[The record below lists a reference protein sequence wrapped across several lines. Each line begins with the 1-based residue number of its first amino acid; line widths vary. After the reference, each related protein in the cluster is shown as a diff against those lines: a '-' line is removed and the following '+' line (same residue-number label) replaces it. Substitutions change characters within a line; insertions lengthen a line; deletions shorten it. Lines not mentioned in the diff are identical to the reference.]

1 MKVAIIGA
9 TGYGGIELIRLLEQ
23 HPYFSIASLH
33 SFSQVGE
40 CITNVYPHFQ
50 NVLVHTLQEIDVEE
64 IGKEA
69 EIVFLATPAG
79 VSAELTPKL
88 LAVGLK
94 VIDLSGDFRMKDPFI
109 YEQWYKRAAA
119 KEGVLR
125 EAVYGLS
132 EWKRS
137 EIQKANVIANPGC
150 FATAAL
156 LAVLP
161 LVRSGIIEEDS
172 IIIDAKS
179 GVSGAGKTPTTMT
192 HFPELYDNLRI
203 YKVNEHQHVPEI
215 EQMLTEWNRETKPIT
230 FSTHLLPIS
239 RGIMV
244 TLYAKVKREM
254 EIEQLQQLYEEAYE
268 QSAFVR
274 IRMQGEF
281 PSPKEVRGSNYC
293 DMGIAYDERTGR
305 VTVVSVIDNMMK
317 GAAGQAIQNANIVA
331 GLEETTGL
339 QHMPLYL

>member
-40 CITNVYPHFQ
+40 FITNVYPHFR
-50 NVLVHTLQEIDVEE
+50 NILVHTLQEIDAEKIE
-64 IGKEA
+64 KEA

-79 VSAELTPKL
+79 VSTELTPKL

-94 VIDLSGDFRMKDPFI
+94 VIDLSGDFRMKDPLT

-119 KEGVLR
+119 KEEVLR
-125 EAVYGLS
+125 KAVYGLS

-137 EIQKANVIANPGC
+137 EIQNANLIANPGC

-156 LAVLP
+156 LAILP
-161 LVRSGIIEEDS
+161 LVRSGMIEEDS

-192 HFPELYDNLRI
+192 HFPELYDNLHI

-215 EQMLTEWNRETKPIT
+215 EQMLAEWNRETKPIT
-230 FSTHLLPIS
+230 FSTHLIPIS

-254 EIEQLQQLYEEAYE
+254 EIEQLQKLYEETYE
-268 QSAFVR
+268 RSTFIR
-274 IRMQGEF
+274 IRTQGEF

>member
-40 CITNVYPHFQ
+40 FITNVYPHFR
-50 NVLVHTLQEIDVEE
+50 NVLVHTLQEIDAEKIE
-64 IGKEA
+64 KEA

-94 VIDLSGDFRMKDPFI
+94 VIDLSGDFRMIDPSS
-109 YEQWYKRAAA
+109 YEIWYKRPAAEA
-119 KEGVLR
+119 EILR
-125 EAVYGLS
+125 KAVYGLS
-132 EWKRS
+132 EWKRP
-137 EIQKANVIANPGC
+137 EIQNANLIANPGC

-156 LAVLP
+156 LAIAP
-161 LVRSGIIEEDS
+161 LVRSGMIEEDS

-192 HFPELYDNLRI
+192 HFPELYDNLHI
-203 YKVNEHQHVPEI
+203 YKVNQHQHVPEI
-215 EQMLTEWNRETKPIT
+215 EQMLVEWNDKAKPIT
-230 FSTHLLPIS
+230 FSTHLIPIS

-244 TLYAKVKREM
+244 TLYAKVKREIKM
-254 EIEQLQQLYEEAYE
+254 QQLQTLYEETYHN
-268 QSAFVR
+268 SAFIR
-274 IRMQGEF
+274 IRSQGEF

-293 DMGIAYDERTGR
+293 DIGMAYDERTER
-305 VTVVSVIDNMMK
+305 ITVVSVIDNMMK
-317 GAAGQAIQNANIVA
+317 GAAGQAVQNANLLA

-339 QHMPLYL
+339 QHMPLYP

>member
-40 CITNVYPHFQ
+40 FITNVYPHFR
-50 NVLVHTLQEIDVEE
+50 NILVHTLQEIDAEKIE
-64 IGKEA
+64 KEA

-79 VSAELTPKL
+79 VSTELTPKL

-94 VIDLSGDFRMKDPFI
+94 VIDLSGDFRMKDPLT

-119 KEGVLR
+119 KEEVLR
-125 EAVYGLS
+125 TAVYGLS

-137 EIQKANVIANPGC
+137 EIQNANLIANPGC

-156 LAVLP
+156 LAILP
-161 LVRSGIIEEDS
+161 LVRSGMIEEDS

-215 EQMLTEWNRETKPIT
+215 EQMLAEWNRETKPIT
-230 FSTHLLPIS
+230 FSTHLIPIS

-254 EIEQLQQLYEEAYE
+254 EIEQLQKLYEETYE
-268 QSAFVR
+268 QSTFIR
-274 IRMQGEF
+274 IRTQGEF

>member
-40 CITNVYPHFQ
+40 CITNVYPHLR
-50 NVLVHTLQEIDVEE
+50 NILVHTLQEINAEE
-64 IGKEA
+64 IEKEA

-119 KEGVLR
+119 KEEVLS

-132 EWKRS
+132 EWKKS
-137 EIQKANVIANPGC
+137 EIQNANLIANPGC
-150 FATAAL
+150 FATASL
-156 LAVLP
+156 LAILP
-161 LVRSGIIEEDS
+161 LVRSGMIEEDS

-215 EQMLTEWNRETKPIT
+215 EQMLAEWGRETKPIT
-230 FSTHLLPIS
+230 FSTHLIPIS

-254 EIEQLQQLYEEAYE
+254 EIEQLQKLYEETYE
-268 QSAFVR
+268 QSAFIR
-274 IRMQGEF
+274 IRTQGEF

>member
-9 TGYGGIELIRLLEQ
+9 TGYGGIELIRLLAQ

-40 CITNVYPHFQ
+40 CITNVYPHLR
-50 NVLVHTLQEIDVEE
+50 NVLFHTLQEIDVET

-69 EIVFLATPAG
+69 EFVFLATPAG
-79 VSAELTPKL
+79 ASAELTPKL
-88 LAVGLK
+88 LAEGLK
-94 VIDLSGDFRMKDPFI
+94 VIDLSGDFRMIDPSS
-109 YEQWYKRAAA
+109 YELWYKRPAA
-119 KEGVLR
+119 KEEILR
-125 EAVYGLS
+125 KAVYGLS
-132 EWKRS
+132 EWKRTG
-137 EIQKANVIANPGC
+137 IQKANLIANPGC
-150 FATAAL
+150 FATATL
-156 LAVLP
+156 LAIAP
-161 LVRSGIIEEDS
+161 LVRSGMIEEDS

-192 HFPELYDNLRI
+192 HFPELYDNLHI

-215 EQMLTEWNRETKPIT
+215 EQMLTEWNSESQPIT
-230 FSTHLLPIS
+230 FSTHLIPIS
-239 RGIMV
+239 RGIMI
-244 TLYAKVKREM
+244 TLYAKVKQKM
-254 EIEQLQQLYEEAYE
+254 EIKQLQKLYEETYE
-268 QSAFVR
+268 QSPFIR
-274 IRMQGEF
+274 ICTQGKF

-293 DMGIAYDERTGR
+293 DIGIAYDERAER

-317 GAAGQAIQNANIVA
+317 GAAGQAIQNANIIA

>member
-40 CITNVYPHFQ
+40 CITNVYPHLR
-50 NVLVHTLQEIDVEE
+50 NILVHTLQEINAEE
-64 IGKEA
+64 IEKEA

-119 KEGVLR
+119 KEEVLS

-132 EWKRS
+132 EWKKS
-137 EIQKANVIANPGC
+137 EIQNANLIANPGC
-150 FATAAL
+150 FATASL
-156 LAVLP
+156 LAILP
-161 LVRSGIIEEDS
+161 LVRSGMIEEDS

-215 EQMLTEWNRETKPIT
+215 EQMLAEWDRETKPIT
-230 FSTHLLPIS
+230 FSTHLIPIS

-254 EIEQLQQLYEEAYE
+254 EIEQLQKLYEETYE
-268 QSAFVR
+268 QSDFIR
-274 IRMQGEF
+274 IRTQGEF

>member
-1 MKVAIIGA
+1 MNS
-9 TGYGGIELIRLLEQ
+9 GI
-23 HPYFSIASLH
+23 
-33 SFSQVGE
+33 
-40 CITNVYPHFQ
+40 
-50 NVLVHTLQEIDVEE
+50 
-64 IGKEA
+64 
-69 EIVFLATPAG
+69 
-79 VSAELTPKL
+79 
-88 LAVGLK
+88 
-94 VIDLSGDFRMKDPFI
+94 
-109 YEQWYKRAAA
+109 KRTAA
-119 KEGVLR
+119 KEEILSK
-125 EAVYGLS
+125 AVYGLS

-137 EIQKANVIANPGC
+137 EVQNANLIANPGC

-156 LAVLP
+156 LATLP

-215 EQMLTEWNRETKPIT
+215 EQMLAEWNRETKPIT
-230 FSTHLLPIS
+230 FSTHLIPIS

-254 EIEQLQQLYEEAYE
+254 EIEQLQKLYEETYE

-274 IRMQGEF
+274 IRTQGEF

-317 GAAGQAIQNANIVA
+317 GAAGQAIQNANIIA

>member
-40 CITNVYPHFQ
+40 CITNVYPHLR
-50 NVLVHTLQEIDVEE
+50 NVLFHTLQEIDVET

-88 LAVGLK
+88 LAEGLK
-94 VIDLSGDFRMKDPFI
+94 VIDLSGDFRMIDPSS
-109 YEQWYKRAAA
+109 YELWYKRPAA
-119 KEGVLR
+119 KEEILR
-125 EAVYGLS
+125 KAVYGLS
-132 EWKRS
+132 EWKRTG
-137 EIQKANVIANPGC
+137 IQKANLIANPGC
-150 FATAAL
+150 FATATL
-156 LAVLP
+156 LAIAP
-161 LVRSGIIEEDS
+161 LVRSGMIEEDS

-192 HFPELYDNLRI
+192 HFPELYDNLYI
-203 YKVNEHQHVPEI
+203 YKVNQHQHVPEI
-215 EQMLTEWNRETKPIT
+215 EQMLTEWNSELQPIT
-230 FSTHLLPIS
+230 FSTHLIPIS
-239 RGIMV
+239 RGIMI
-244 TLYAKVKREM
+244 TLYVKVKQKM
-254 EIEQLQQLYEEAYE
+254 EIKQLQKLYEETYE
-268 QSAFVR
+268 QSPFIR
-274 IRMQGEF
+274 ICMQGKF

-293 DMGIAYDERTGR
+293 DIGIAYDERTER

-317 GAAGQAIQNANIVA
+317 GAAGQAIQNANIIA

>member
-125 EAVYGLS
+125 EAIYGLS

-137 EIQKANVIANPGC
+137 EIQKANLIANPGC

-156 LAVLP
+156 LAILP

-215 EQMLTEWNRETKPIT
+215 EQMLAEWNRETKAIT
-230 FSTHLLPIS
+230 FSTHLIPIS

-254 EIEQLQQLYEEAYE
+254 EIEQLQKLYEETYE

-274 IRMQGEF
+274 IRMRGEF

-305 VTVVSVIDNMMK
+305 VTIVSVIDNMMK
-317 GAAGQAIQNANIVA
+317 GAAGQAIQNANIIA

>member
-40 CITNVYPHFQ
+40 CITDVYPHFQ

-94 VIDLSGDFRMKDPFI
+94 VIDLSGDFRMKDSFI

-125 EAVYGLS
+125 DAVYGLS

-137 EIQKANVIANPGC
+137 EIQKANLIANPGC

-161 LVRSGIIEEDS
+161 LVHSGIIEEDS

-203 YKVNEHQHVPEI
+203 YKVNEHQHIPEI
-215 EQMLTEWNRETKPIT
+215 EQMLAEWNRETKPIT
-230 FSTHLLPIS
+230 FSTHLIPIS

-268 QSAFVR
+268 QSAFIR

-331 GLEETTGL
+331 GLEETIGL

>member
-40 CITNVYPHFQ
+40 SITNVYPHFQ
-50 NVLVHTLQEIDVEE
+50 NVLVHTLQEINAEE
-64 IGKEA
+64 IKKKA

-119 KEGVLR
+119 KEEVLS

-137 EIQKANVIANPGC
+137 EIQNTNLIANPGC

-156 LAVLP
+156 LAILP
-161 LVRSGIIEEDS
+161 LVRSGMVEEDS

-192 HFPELYDNLRI
+192 HFPELYDNLHI

-215 EQMLTEWNRETKPIT
+215 EQMLAEWNRNTKPIT
-230 FSTHLLPIS
+230 FSTHLIPIS

-254 EIEQLQQLYEEAYE
+254 EIEQLQKLYEETYE
-268 QSAFVR
+268 QSAFIR

-293 DMGIAYDERTGR
+293 DMGVAYDERTGR

>member
-50 NVLVHTLQEIDVEE
+50 NVLVHTLKEINAEE
-64 IGKEA
+64 IKKKA

-79 VSAELTPKL
+79 VSGELTPKL

-94 VIDLSGDFRMKDPFI
+94 VIDLSGDFRMKDPLI

-119 KEGVLR
+119 KEEVLS

-137 EIQKANVIANPGC
+137 EIQNANLIANPGC

-156 LAVLP
+156 LAILP
-161 LVRSGIIEEDS
+161 LVRSDMIEEDS

-192 HFPELYDNLRI
+192 HFPELYDNLHI
-203 YKVNEHQHVPEI
+203 YKVNEHQHIPEI
-215 EQMLTEWNRETKPIT
+215 EQMLAEWNRETKPIT
-230 FSTHLLPIS
+230 FSTHLIPIS

-254 EIEQLQQLYEEAYE
+254 EIEQLQKLYEETYE
-268 QSAFVR
+268 QSAFIR
-274 IRMQGEF
+274 IRTQGEF

-339 QHMPLYL
+339 QYMPLYL

>member
-50 NVLVHTLQEIDVEE
+50 NVLVHTLQEIDVKE
-64 IGKEA
+64 IEKEA

-79 VSAELTPKL
+79 VSVELTPKL

-94 VIDLSGDFRMKDPFI
+94 VIDLSGDFRMIDPSS
-109 YEQWYKRAAA
+109 YELWYKKPAA
-119 KEGVLR
+119 KEEILR
-125 EAVYGLS
+125 KAVYGLS
-132 EWKRS
+132 EWKRT
-137 EIQKANVIANPGC
+137 EIQKAHLIANPGC

-156 LAVLP
+156 LAILP

-215 EQMLTEWNRETKPIT
+215 EQMLAEWNRETKPIT
-230 FSTHLLPIS
+230 FSTHLIPIS

-254 EIEQLQQLYEEAYE
+254 KIEQLQKLYEEVYE

>member
-40 CITNVYPHFQ
+40 CITNVYPHFR
-50 NVLVHTLQEIDVEE
+50 NVLVHTLQEIDVKAIE
-64 IGKEA
+64 KEA

-94 VIDLSGDFRMKDPFI
+94 VIDLSGDFRMIDPSS
-109 YEQWYKRAAA
+109 YKLWYKRPAA
-119 KEGVLR
+119 KEEILKK
-125 EAVYGLS
+125 AVYGLS

-137 EIQKANVIANPGC
+137 EIQNADLIANPGC

-156 LAVLP
+156 LAIAP
-161 LVRSGIIEEDS
+161 LVHSGMIEEGS
-172 IIIDAKS
+172 VIIDAKS

-192 HFPELYDNLRI
+192 HFPELYDNLHI
-203 YKVNEHQHVPEI
+203 YKVNQHQHIPEI
-215 EQMLTEWNRETKPIT
+215 EQMLTEWNSEMKPIT
-230 FSTHLLPIS
+230 FSTHLIPIS
-239 RGIMV
+239 RGIMI
-244 TLYAKVKREM
+244 TLYAKVKQEM
-254 EIEQLQQLYEEAYE
+254 KIKQLQTLYEETYE
-268 QSAFVR
+268 HSAFVR
-274 IRMQGEF
+274 VRAQGEF

-293 DMGIAYDERTGR
+293 DIGIAYDERTER

-317 GAAGQAIQNANIVA
+317 GAAGQAIQNANVLA

-339 QHMPLYL
+339 QHMPLYP

>member
-23 HPYFSIASLH
+23 HPYFYIASLH

-40 CITNVYPHFQ
+40 CITNVYPHLR
-50 NVLVHTLQEIDVEE
+50 NVLFHTLQEIDVKT

-88 LAVGLK
+88 VAEGLK
-94 VIDLSGDFRMKDPFI
+94 VIDLSGDFRMIDPSS
-109 YEQWYKRAAA
+109 YELWYKRPAA
-119 KEGVLR
+119 KEEILR
-125 EAVYGLS
+125 KAVYGLS
-132 EWKRS
+132 EWKRT
-137 EIQKANVIANPGC
+137 EIQKANLIANPGC
-150 FATAAL
+150 FATATL
-156 LAVLP
+156 LAIAP
-161 LVRSGIIEEDS
+161 LVRSGMIEEDS

-192 HFPELYDNLRI
+192 HFPELYDNLHI

-215 EQMLTEWNRETKPIT
+215 EQMLTEWNNGSQPIT
-230 FSTHLLPIS
+230 FSIHLIPIS
-239 RGIMV
+239 RGIMI
-244 TLYAKVKREM
+244 TLYAKVKQKM
-254 EIEQLQQLYEEAYE
+254 EIKQLQKLYEETYE
-268 QSAFVR
+268 QSPFIR
-274 IRMQGEF
+274 ICTQGKF

-293 DMGIAYDERTGR
+293 DIGIAYDERTER

-317 GAAGQAIQNANIVA
+317 GAAGQAIQNANIIA

>member
-40 CITNVYPHFQ
+40 FITNVYPHFR
-50 NVLVHTLQEIDVEE
+50 NVLVHTLQEIDAEKIE
-64 IGKEA
+64 KEA

-94 VIDLSGDFRMKDPFI
+94 VIDLSGDFRMIDPSS
-109 YEQWYKRAAA
+109 YELWYKRPTAQ
-119 KEGVLR
+119 EEFLR
-125 EAVYGLS
+125 KAVYGLS
-132 EWKRS
+132 EWKRH
-137 EIQKANVIANPGC
+137 EIQNANLIANPGC

-156 LAVLP
+156 LAVAP
-161 LVRSGIIEEDS
+161 LVRSGIIEEAS

-192 HFPELYDNLRI
+192 HFPELYDNLHI
-203 YKVNEHQHVPEI
+203 YKVNQHQHVPEI
-215 EQMLTEWNRETKPIT
+215 EKMLAEWNRETKPIT
-230 FSTHLLPIS
+230 FSTHLIPIS
-239 RGIMV
+239 RGIMI
-244 TLYAKVKREM
+244 TLYAKVKEEM
-254 EIEQLQQLYEEAYE
+254 KIEQLQKLYEETYE
-268 QSAFVR
+268 YSAFVR
-274 IRMQGEF
+274 VRSQGEF

-293 DMGIAYDERTGR
+293 DIGIAYDERTER

-317 GAAGQAIQNANIVA
+317 GAAGQAVQNANLLA

-339 QHMPLYL
+339 QHMPLYP

>member
-50 NVLVHTLQEIDVEE
+50 NVLVHTLQEIDAEE
-64 IGKEA
+64 IVKEA

-119 KEGVLR
+119 KEEILSK
-125 EAVYGLS
+125 AVYGLS

-137 EIQKANVIANPGC
+137 EVQNANLIANPGC

-156 LAVLP
+156 LATLP

-192 HFPELYDNLRI
+192 HFLSY
-203 YKVNEHQHVPEI
+203 
-215 EQMLTEWNRETKPIT
+215 TIT
-230 FSTHLLPIS
+230 CVFI
-239 RGIMV
+239 
-244 TLYAKVKREM
+244 K
-254 EIEQLQQLYEEAYE
+254 
-268 QSAFVR
+268 
-274 IRMQGEF
+274 
-281 PSPKEVRGSNYC
+281 
-293 DMGIAYDERTGR
+293 
-305 VTVVSVIDNMMK
+305 
-317 GAAGQAIQNANIVA
+317 
-331 GLEETTGL
+331 
-339 QHMPLYL
+339 

>member
-40 CITNVYPHFQ
+40 FITNVYPHFR
-50 NVLVHTLQEIDVEE
+50 NILVHTLQEIDAEKIE
-64 IGKEA
+64 KEA

-94 VIDLSGDFRMKDPFI
+94 VIDLSGDFRMKDPLT

-119 KEGVLR
+119 KEEVLR
-125 EAVYGLS
+125 KAVYGLS

-137 EIQKANVIANPGC
+137 EIQNANLIANPGC

-156 LAVLP
+156 LAILP
-161 LVRSGIIEEDS
+161 LVRSGMIEEDS

-192 HFPELYDNLRI
+192 HFPELYDNLHI

-215 EQMLTEWNRETKPIT
+215 EQMLAEWNRETKPIT
-230 FSTHLLPIS
+230 FSTHLIPIS

-254 EIEQLQQLYEEAYE
+254 EIEQLQKLYEETYE
-268 QSAFVR
+268 RSTFIR
-274 IRMQGEF
+274 IRTQGEF

>member
-40 CITNVYPHFQ
+40 CITGVYPHLR
-50 NVLVHTLQEIDVEE
+50 NVLVHTLQEIDVEAIE
-64 IGKEA
+64 REA

-79 VSAELTPKL
+79 VSAELTPRL

-94 VIDLSGDFRMKDPFI
+94 VIDLSGDFRMIDPSS
-109 YEQWYKRAAA
+109 YEMWYKRPAA
-119 KEGVLR
+119 KEEVLR
-125 EAVYGLS
+125 KAVYGLS

-137 EIQKANVIANPGC
+137 EIQNADLIANPGC

-156 LAVLP
+156 LAIAP
-161 LVRSGIIEEDS
+161 LVRSGMIEEDS

-192 HFPELYDNLRI
+192 HFPELYDNLHI
-203 YKVNEHQHVPEI
+203 YKVNQHQHVPEI
-215 EQMLTEWNRETKPIT
+215 EQMLIEWNDKAKPIT
-230 FSTHLLPIS
+230 FSTHLIPIS

-244 TLYAKVKREM
+244 TLYAKVKQEM
-254 EIEQLQQLYEEAYE
+254 KIQHLQKLYEGTYE
-268 QSAFVR
+268 QSPFIR
-274 IRMQGEF
+274 IRSQGEF

-293 DMGIAYDERTGR
+293 DIGIAYDERTER

-317 GAAGQAIQNANIVA
+317 GAAGQAIQNANVLA
-331 GLEETTGL
+331 GLEDTTGL
-339 QHMPLYL
+339 QHMPLYP

>member
-23 HPYFSIASLH
+23 HPYFSIVSLH

-64 IGKEA
+64 IEKEA

-109 YEQWYKRAAA
+109 YEQWYKGQLQ
-119 KEGVLR
+119 EGVLR

-137 EIQKANVIANPGC
+137 EIQKANLIANPGC

-156 LAVLP
+156 LAILP

-215 EQMLTEWNRETKPIT
+215 EQMLAEWNRKTKPIT
-230 FSTHLLPIS
+230 FSTHLIPIS

-254 EIEQLQQLYEEAYE
+254 EIEQLQKLYEETYE

-293 DMGIAYDERTGR
+293 DMGIAYDERTGS

-317 GAAGQAIQNANIVA
+317 GAAGQAIQNANIIA

-339 QHMPLYL
+339 QYMPLYL

>member
-40 CITNVYPHFQ
+40 CITNVYPHLR
-50 NVLVHTLQEIDVEE
+50 NILVHTLQEIEAEE
-64 IGKEA
+64 IEKEA

-94 VIDLSGDFRMKDPFI
+94 VIDLSGDFRMKDPLI

-119 KEGVLR
+119 KEEVLS

-137 EIQKANVIANPGC
+137 EIQNANLIANPGC
-150 FATAAL
+150 FATATL
-156 LAVLP
+156 LAILP
-161 LVRSGIIEEDS
+161 LVRSGMIEEDS

-215 EQMLTEWNRETKPIT
+215 EQMLAEWDRETKPIT
-230 FSTHLLPIS
+230 FSTHLIPIS

-254 EIEQLQQLYEEAYE
+254 EIEQLQKLYEETYE
-268 QSAFVR
+268 QSAFIR
-274 IRMQGEF
+274 IRTQGEF

-293 DMGIAYDERTGR
+293 EMGIAYDERTGR

-339 QHMPLYL
+339 QYMPLYL

>member
-1 MKVAIIGA
+1 M
-9 TGYGGIELIRLLEQ
+9 
-23 HPYFSIASLH
+23 
-33 SFSQVGE
+33 
-40 CITNVYPHFQ
+40 
-50 NVLVHTLQEIDVEE
+50 
-64 IGKEA
+64 
-69 EIVFLATPAG
+69 
-79 VSAELTPKL
+79 
-88 LAVGLK
+88 
-94 VIDLSGDFRMKDPFI
+94 
-109 YEQWYKRAAA
+109 
-119 KEGVLR
+119 
-125 EAVYGLS
+125 
-132 EWKRS
+132 
-137 EIQKANVIANPGC
+137 
-150 FATAAL
+150 
-156 LAVLP
+156 LP

-203 YKVNEHQHVPEI
+203 YKVNEHQHIPEI
-215 EQMLTEWNRETKPIT
+215 EQMLAEWNRETQPIT
-230 FSTHLLPIS
+230 FSTHLIPIS

-268 QSAFVR
+268 QSAFIR

-281 PSPKEVRGSNYC
+281 PSLKEVRGSNYC

-331 GLEETTGL
+331 GLEETIGL

>member
-40 CITNVYPHFQ
+40 CITNVYPHFR
-50 NVLVHTLQEIDVEE
+50 NVLVHTLQEIDVKAIE
-64 IGKEA
+64 KEA

-94 VIDLSGDFRMKDPFI
+94 VIDLSGDFRMIDPSS
-109 YEQWYKRAAA
+109 YELWYKRPAA
-119 KEGVLR
+119 KEEILKK
-125 EAVYGLS
+125 AVYGLS

-137 EIQKANVIANPGC
+137 EIQNADLIANPGC

-156 LAVLP
+156 LAIAP
-161 LVRSGIIEEDS
+161 LVHSGMIEEGS
-172 IIIDAKS
+172 VIIDAKS

-192 HFPELYDNLRI
+192 HFPELYDNLHI
-203 YKVNEHQHVPEI
+203 YKVNQHQHIPEI
-215 EQMLTEWNRETKPIT
+215 EQMLTEWNSEMKPIT
-230 FSTHLLPIS
+230 FSTHLIPIS
-239 RGIMV
+239 RGIMI
-244 TLYAKVKREM
+244 TLYAKVKQEM
-254 EIEQLQQLYEEAYE
+254 KIKQLQTLYEETYE
-268 QSAFVR
+268 HSAFVR
-274 IRMQGEF
+274 VRAQGEF

-293 DMGIAYDERTGR
+293 DIGIAYDERTER

-317 GAAGQAIQNANIVA
+317 GAAGQAIQNANVLA

-339 QHMPLYL
+339 QHMPLYP

>member
-40 CITNVYPHFQ
+40 FITNVYPHFR
-50 NVLVHTLQEIDVEE
+50 NILVHTLQEIDAEKIE
-64 IGKEA
+64 KEA

-94 VIDLSGDFRMKDPFI
+94 VIDLSGDFRMKDPLT

-119 KEGVLR
+119 KEEVLR
-125 EAVYGLS
+125 KAVYGLS

-137 EIQKANVIANPGC
+137 EIQNANLIANPGC

-156 LAVLP
+156 LAILP
-161 LVRSGIIEEDS
+161 LVRSGMIEEDS

-192 HFPELYDNLRI
+192 HFPELYDNLHI

-215 EQMLTEWNRETKPIT
+215 EQMLAEWNRETKPIT
-230 FSTHLLPIS
+230 FSTHLIPIS

-254 EIEQLQQLYEEAYE
+254 EIEQLQTLYEETYE
-268 QSAFVR
+268 RSTFIR
-274 IRMQGEF
+274 IRTQGEF

>member
-40 CITNVYPHFQ
+40 CITNVYPHFR
-50 NVLVHTLQEIDVEE
+50 NVLVHTLQEIDVKAME
-64 IGKEA
+64 KEA

-94 VIDLSGDFRMKDPFI
+94 VIDLSGDYRMIDPSS
-109 YEQWYKRAAA
+109 YEMWYKRPAAEA
-119 KEGVLR
+119 EILR
-125 EAVYGLS
+125 KAVYGLS
-132 EWKRS
+132 EWKRP
-137 EIQKANVIANPGC
+137 EIQNANLIANPGC

-156 LAVLP
+156 LAIAP
-161 LVRSGIIEEDS
+161 LVRSGMIEEDS

-192 HFPELYDNLRI
+192 HFPELYDNLHI
-203 YKVNEHQHVPEI
+203 YKVNQHQHVPEI
-215 EQMLTEWNRETKPIT
+215 EQMLVEWNDKAKPIT
-230 FSTHLLPIS
+230 FSTHLIPIS

-244 TLYAKVKREM
+244 TLYAEVKQ
-254 EIEQLQQLYEEAYE
+254 EIKMQQLQTLYEETYHN
-268 QSAFVR
+268 SAFVR
-274 IRMQGEF
+274 IRSQGEF

-293 DMGIAYDERTGR
+293 DIGMAYDERTER
-305 VTVVSVIDNMMK
+305 ITVVSVIDNMMK
-317 GAAGQAIQNANIVA
+317 GAAGQAVQNANLLA

-339 QHMPLYL
+339 QHMPLYP

>member
-40 CITNVYPHFQ
+40 CITNVYPHLR
-50 NVLVHTLQEIDVEE
+50 NILVHTLQEINAEE
-64 IGKEA
+64 IEKEA

-119 KEGVLR
+119 KEEVLS

-132 EWKRS
+132 EWKKS
-137 EIQKANVIANPGC
+137 EIQNANLIANPGC
-150 FATAAL
+150 FATASL
-156 LAVLP
+156 LAILP
-161 LVRSGIIEEDS
+161 LVRSGMIEEDS

-215 EQMLTEWNRETKPIT
+215 EQMLAEWDRETKPIT
-230 FSTHLLPIS
+230 FSTHLIPIS

-254 EIEQLQQLYEEAYE
+254 EIEQLQKLYEETYE
-268 QSAFVR
+268 QSAFIR
-274 IRMQGEF
+274 IRTQGEF

-317 GAAGQAIQNANIVA
+317 GAAGQAIQTANIVA